1 MDSLLRY
8 FDMLSMIPRQPK
20 DISTPELLSK
30 LQNAG
35 YEVDLRTVQRD
46 LVKLSDSHLF
56 PISSTE
62 NSKPL
67 RWFWPSH
74 IKQVQ
79 LPTMTSNEA
88 LTFKMVETFLE
99 PLLPP
104 SIKSQLAAY
113 FQTAENVL
121 NTSPLASWIDKVRII
136 PSSLSLLPAEIDATA
151 LAVIYE
157 ALLKNRKIQATYH
170 AVEQDAKTYRVNP
183 LGLVFRN
190 NVIYLVAT
198 IGDYQ
203 DIRQFALH
211 RFIAAELTESEISIP
226 EGFSLDSY
234 IQQGEFDY
242 PTNDTHLTIPIKFKI
257 AAFMKQLLQETPIS
271 LDQQISEM
279 ESENEQYLLAATVS
293 NTEQLRWW
301 IRSFS
306 TNIEVLEPQELR
318 AEVAAEAKALDKMYR

>member
-8 FDMLSMIPRQPK
+8 FDMLSMIPRQPN
-20 DISTPELLSK
+20 DISTPVLLSK

-35 YEVDLRTVQRD
+35 YEVDLRTVKRD

-62 NSKPL
+62 
-67 RWFWPSH
+67 
-74 IKQVQ
+74 
-79 LPTMTSNEA
+79 A
-88 LTFKMVETFLE
+88 LTFKMVEAFLE

-121 NTSPLASWIDKVRII
+121 KASPLASWIDKVRII
-136 PSSLSLLPAEIDATA
+136 PSSLSLLPAEIDATV

-157 ALLKNRKIQATYH
+157 ALLRNRKIQATYH
-170 AVEQDAKTYRVNP
+170 AVEQESKSYRVNP

-190 NVIYLVAT
+190 NVMYLVAT

-203 DIRQFALH
+203 DIRQLALH

-226 EGFSLDSY
+226 EGFSLDNY

-242 PTNDTHLTIPIKFKI
+242 PTNDTHQTIPIKFKI

-271 LDQQISEM
+271 LDQHISEM
-279 ESENEQYLLAATVS
+279 ENENEQYLLVATVS

-318 AEVAAEAKALDKMYR
+318 AELAAEAKALNKMYR

>member
-8 FDMLSMIPRQPK
+8 FDMLSMIPRQPN

-46 LVKLSDSHLF
+46 LVKLSDSHVF
-56 PISSTE
+56 PICSTE

-67 RWFWPSH
+67 RWFWPSNS
-74 IKQVQ
+74 KYLQ
-79 LPTMTSNEA
+79 LPTMASNEA
-88 LTFKMVETFLE
+88 LTFKMVETFLQ

-121 NTSPLASWIDKVRII
+121 NTSPLASWIDKVRVI
-136 PSSLSLLPAEIDATA
+136 PSSLSLLPAEIDTTV

-157 ALLKNRKIQATYH
+157 ALLKNRKIQATYQ
-170 AVEQDAKTYRVNP
+170 AVEQDTKTYRVNP

-190 NVIYLVAT
+190 NVVYLVAT
-198 IGDYQ
+198 IGDFQ
-203 DIRQFALH
+203 DIRQLALH
-211 RFIAAELTESEISIP
+211 RFIAAELADSEISIP
-226 EGFSLDSY
+226 EEFSLDSY
-234 IQQGEFDY
+234 IQQSEFDY
-242 PTNDTHLTIPIKFKI
+242 PTNDIHQTLPIKFKI
-257 AAFMKQLLQETPIS
+257 TSFMKQLLQETPIN

-279 ESENEQYLLAATVS
+279 ENEDDFYLLTATVS

-306 TNIEVLEPQELR
+306 TNIEILEPQELR
-318 AEVAAEAKALDKMYR
+318 AELAAEAKALNKMYR